1 MDLNSDNIPN
11 NLDYQQF
18 LLQPSLFLS
27 PSPNQY
33 LNPSQQLQHPGRNIY
48 VGNLPSDATIDE
60 LLNLVKFG
68 PLESIK
74 LFPEKSYAFLA
85 FLDATIA
92 IQFYHDATTRKI
104 TLHGQ
109 ELKFGWGKNSQ
120 IPTNVLLAV
129 QQSNASRN
137 VYIGAIDDTTTEESL
152 AKDLSKF
159 GPIDQIKIVRDKNIA
174 FIHYLSIAVAI
185 KVVNEL
191 PHDPKYATKRINY
204 GKDRCA
210 YIPRN
215 QQQPS
220 TQALR
225 TAAAIAASSGYP
237 YSMAGFSP
245 SAAAAFLSSSTYDN
259 YLNPQV
265 SNNNLI
271 GGVPLDNIGNR
282 TVYLG
287 NLSEE
292 TTAEELCNAIRGGI
306 LQSIRYLSDKHIAF
320 VVSGFFFHKALSH
333 ILSQTFI
340 DPTNALTFYQVASY
354 QGITIHNRRLK
365 IGWGKHSGPLPPQLA
380 LAVQNGATRNVY
392 VGALTDM
399 DTFNEQKIRADFEIF
414 GHVEQVNSLR
424 EKGCTFVNFT
434 NISNAIKAIE
444 AVKNDDEYIKAGI
457 KISYGKDR
465 CGNPPRSLSNGASG
479 KSSQR
484 PSPSPHSTPSF
495 DTSPVFQDVTNQI

>member
-1 MDLNSDNIPN
+1 MELNTNDIPSQV
-11 NLDYQQF
+11 DYQQF
-18 LLQPSLFLS
+18 LLQQQPSLFLN
-27 PSPNQY
+27 PTTQPF
-33 LNPSQQLQHPGRNIY
+33 LNHSQIQQLQHPGRNIY
-48 VGNLPSDATIDE
+48 VGNLPSDASIDE

-109 ELKFGWGKNSQ
+109 ELRFGWGKNSQ
-120 IPTNVLLAV
+120 IATNVLLAV

-137 VYIGAIDDTTTEESL
+137 VYIGGIDDNTTEESL
-152 AKDLSKF
+152 AKDLSRF

-174 FIHYLSIAVAI
+174 FVHYLSIAIAI

-191 PHDPKYATKRINY
+191 PHDPKYSNKRINY

-245 SAAAAFLSSSTYDN
+245 SAAAAFLNSSTYEN
-259 YLNPQV
+259 YLNPQLT
-265 SNNNLI
+265 SNSLV

-320 VVSGFFFHKALSH
+320 V
-333 ILSQTFI
+333 TFI

-380 LAVQNGATRNVY
+380 LAVQTGATRNVY

-399 DTFNEQKIRADFEIF
+399 DTFNESKIRADFEIF
-414 GHVEQVNSLR
+414 GQVEQVNSLR

-434 NISNAIKAIE
+434 NLSNAIKAIE

-465 CGNPPRSLSNGASG
+465 CGNPPRSLSTGMSG
-479 KSSQR
+479 RSSQR

-495 DTSPVFQDVTNQI
+495 DTSPVFQDVSHHI

>member
-1 MDLNSDNIPN
+1 MMELLNNDIQ
-11 NLDYQQF
+11 DYNHF
-18 LLQPSLFLS
+18 ILQPTFTHSHS
-27 PSPNQY
+27 PSPSY
-33 LNPSQQLQHPGRNIY
+33 SPLQHPGRNIY
-48 VGNLPSDATIDE
+48 VGNLPSDATIDQ

-85 FLDATIA
+85 FLDPTIA

-120 IPTNVLLAV
+120 IQTNVLLAV

-137 VYIGAIDDTTTEESL
+137 VYIGGIDDSTTHDSL
-152 AKDLSKF
+152 SKDMSKF
-159 GPIDQIKIVRDKNIA
+159 GPIDQIKIVHDKKIA
-174 FIHYLSIAVAI
+174 FIHYLSISTAI
-185 KVVNEL
+185 KVVNDL
-191 PHDPKYATKRINY
+191 PHHPNYSNKRINY

-245 SAAAAFLSSSTYDN
+245 SAAAAFLNSNTYEN
-259 YLNPQV
+259 YLNPQLT
-265 SNNNLI
+265 SNNLAGLTNMNSLSGLSNLPAI
-271 GGVPLDNIGNR
+271 PTVPLDNIGNR

-306 LQSIRYLSDKHIAF
+306 IQSIRYLSDKHIAF
-320 VVSGFFFHKALSH
+320 V
-333 ILSQTFI
+333 TFI

-365 IGWGKHSGPLPPQLA
+365 IGWGKHSGPLPPTLA
-380 LAVQNGATRNVY
+380 LSVQNGATRNVY

-399 DTFNEQKIRADFEIF
+399 DTFNETKIRSDFEVF
-414 GHVEQVNSLR
+414 GQVEQVNSLR

-434 NISNAIKAIE
+434 NIAHAIKAIE
-444 AVKNDDEYIKAGI
+444 AIKNDDEYIKAGI

-465 CGNPPRSLSNGASG
+465 CGNPPRSLSASMNGR
-479 KSSQR
+479 SSQR
-484 PSPSPHSTPSF
+484 PSPSPNSTPTF
-495 DTSPVFQDVTNQI
+495 DTSPVFQDVTNRI

>member
-1 MDLNSDNIPN
+1 MDLNSSDIPN
-11 NLDYQQF
+11 NVDYQQF

-27 PSPNQY
+27 PSPSSQPFI
-33 LNPSQQLQHPGRNIY
+33 NPSHIPQLQHPGRNIY
-48 VGNLPSDATIDE
+48 VGNLPSDATIDQ

-120 IPTNVLLAV
+120 IQTNVLLGV

-137 VYIGAIDDTTTEESL
+137 VYIGGIDDNTTEDSL

-174 FIHYLSIAVAI
+174 FVHYLSISVAI

-191 PHDPKYATKRINY
+191 PHDPKYSNKRINY

-245 SAAAAFLSSSTYDN
+245 SAAAAFLNSSTYDN
-259 YLNPQV
+259 YLNPQIS
-265 SNNNLI
+265 SNVI
-271 GGVPLDNIGNR
+271 SGVPLDNIGNR

-320 VVSGFFFHKALSH
+320 VVSNRSATSYSLTDLFIDVHRSNKRIDILPSCFISRNHYPQPQTENWLGKALR
-333 ILSQTFI
+333 TTP
-340 DPTNALTFYQVASY
+340 PTTRTSSTERCNAQCLRRCTHRHGYLQRIQDSIRFRDIWSSGAGKFVA
-354 QGITIHNRRLK
+354 
-365 IGWGKHSGPLPPQLA
+365 
-380 LAVQNGATRNVY
+380 
-392 VGALTDM
+392 
-399 DTFNEQKIRADFEIF
+399 
-414 GHVEQVNSLR
+414 
-424 EKGCTFVNFT
+424 
-434 NISNAIKAIE
+434 
-444 AVKNDDEYIKAGI
+444 
-457 KISYGKDR
+457 
-465 CGNPPRSLSNGASG
+465 
-479 KSSQR
+479 
-484 PSPSPHSTPSF
+484 
-495 DTSPVFQDVTNQI
+495 

>member
-1 MDLNSDNIPN
+1 MDIPNDIQQSIDYSFLNSSNS
-11 NLDYQQF
+11 
-18 LLQPSLFLS
+18 LLQPNLFFNS
-27 PSPNQY
+27 PSPQPQF
-33 LNPSQQLQHPGRNIY
+33 LPQSVQQPLQHPGRNIY

-74 LFPEKSYAFLA
+74 LFPEKSFAFLA

-137 VYIGAIDDTTTEESL
+137 VYIGGLDDNITEETL
-152 AKDLSKF
+152 TKDLSSF
-159 GPIDQIKIVRDKNIA
+159 GPIDQVKIVRDKNIA
-174 FIHYLSIAVAI
+174 FIHYLSISTAI
-185 KVVNEL
+185 KVVNTL
-191 PHDPKYATKRINY
+191 PQDPKYCNKRINY

-210 YIPRN
+210 YVPRN

-245 SAAAAFLSSSTYDN
+245 SAAAAFLSHSTYDSF
-259 YLNPQV
+259 LNP
-265 SNNNLI
+265 SINPNLVGI
-271 GGVPLDNIGNR
+271 PLDNIGNR

-320 VVSGFFFHKALSH
+320 V
-333 ILSQTFI
+333 TFI

-365 IGWGKHSGPLPPQLA
+365 IGWGKHSGPLAPQLA

-399 DTFNEQKIRADFEIF
+399 DTFNEQKIRKDFEQF
-414 GHVEQVNSLR
+414 GQVEQVNSLR

-434 NISNAIKAIE
+434 NISNGIKAIE
-444 AVKNDDEYIKAGI
+444 ALKNDEEYVRAGI

-465 CGNPPRSLSNGASG
+465 CGNPPRSLSNS
-479 KSSQR
+479 KLMR
-484 PSPSPHSTPSF
+484 PSPSPQTSPSF
-495 DTSPVFQDVTNQI
+495 NSTPVFQDITNQI